1 VNLVTEN
8 KLQRRVA
15 GYHNVRLDGVGD
27 ILTRAR
33 DASVFDIGCSL
44 GQVSHDFVL
53 NGANKVHGC
62 DIDPL
67 CISVAK
73 HWFHNFRAIESK
85 FEVVDLAQGPSALD
99 GFDKYDIV
107 VMLATYHKLR
117 RVMDEKLLSALM
129 DNIADRTLKYF
140 VWRGTSEKAHENEYE
155 INLLDKNFT
164 GKLKRIHTSTL
175 SLQLGVAAI
184 WARR

>member
-1 VNLVTEN
+1 MITEN

-15 GYHNVRLDGVGD
+15 GHHNLRLDGVGD

-53 NGANKVHGC
+53 NGATKVHGC

-67 CISVAK
+67 CVHVAK
-73 HWFHNFRAIESK
+73 HWFHNFRAVDSK
-85 FEVVDLAQGPSALD
+85 FEVVDLRKGPSALD
-99 GFDKYDIV
+99 GFDKRYDIV

-117 RVMDEKLLSALM
+117 RVMEEPLLFSLM
-129 DNIADRTLKYF
+129 ENIAGRVEKYF
-140 VWRGTSEKAHENEYE
+140 VWRGTSEKAHENEHE
-155 INLLDKNFT
+155 ISLLDRNFGET
-164 GKLKRIHTSTL
+164 LKRIHTSQL
-175 SLQLGVAAI
+175 SLQLGAAAI
-184 WARR
+184 WKRRV